1 MHKQLIAC
9 GGNRSSLFSPL
20 LTSLVLVCVLFSGV
34 FLAAYYTVHAADATS
49 LKSWYH
55 PAQANTAVLT
65 YKYDSDRTGQNPNE
79 TILNQSNV
87 NSSQFGLHVSY
98 PVDGQVYAQPLYV
111 PNLSIGGSTHNVVF
125 VETENDSV
133 YAFDADARSA
143 IAPLWQAS
151 FINPSKGITPVSS
164 NDVNCTNIQPVIGIT
179 GTPVIDLSSNTLY
192 VVAATKE
199 NGSYFQRLHALNI
212 TTGQEQP
219 GSPVVI
225 QGTVKGTGAGS
236 NNGKVTFDPL
246 QQLQRPGLLLEG
258 GNVYV
263 AFGSHC
269 DHDPYHGWIMA
280 YNASTLKQVEI
291 YNADPNGTEAAIW
304 QSGGGLA
311 ATPNGDI
318 FFMTGNGT
326 FDLNNSGGKDAG
338 DTLVKLNSKLK
349 LQDYFTPF
357 NESCLEQG
365 DVDLGSGAPLLLPS
379 SNEIVA
385 VGKEGRIYV
394 VSRSNMGKFVSIQ
407 NPCNNQNQTNIDKV
421 LQEFPPQTIVGGE
434 YGTPVYWNGTT
445 GQYVFMG
452 GANDH
457 VKAYQITNGLLSSS
471 PTSQTPESF
480 GFSGANPVVS
490 SDGKVANSGILWLI
504 DPSHVLRAYAAD
516 NISHELFSNQ
526 LFGYNVFETPLETNG
541 EVFIGTESHL
551 QIFGL
556 LS

>member
-1 MHKQLIAC
+1 MHKHLIAC
-9 GGNRSSLFSPL
+9 GGNRGDLFSRL
-20 LTSLVLVCVLFSGV
+20 LTRVILACVIVSVVC
-34 FLAAYYTVHAADATS
+34 LAALYTVHGADAAGV
-49 LKSWYH
+49 KGWYH
-55 PAQANTAVLT
+55 PAQANTAALT
-65 YKYDSDRTGQNPNE
+65 YKYDNDRTGQNSNE
-79 TILNQSNV
+79 TVLNQSNV
-87 NSSQFGLHVSY
+87 NSSQFGLHVAY

-111 PNLSIGGSTHNVVF
+111 PNLNIGGSMHNVVF

-143 IAPLWQAS
+143 IAPLWQTS
-151 FINPSKGITPVSS
+151 FINPSQGITPISS
-164 NDVNCTNIQPVIGIT
+164 SDLHCSNIQPEIGIT

-225 QGTVKGTGAGS
+225 AGTVKGTGAGS
-236 NNGKVTFDPL
+236 QNGKVTFDPF
-246 QQLQRPGLLLEG
+246 QQLQRPGLLLED

-269 DHDPYHGWIMA
+269 DHDPYHGWIMS
-280 YNASTLKQVEI
+280 YNASTLAQVGI
-291 YNADPNGTEAAIW
+291 YNADPNGSEAAIW

-311 ATPNGDI
+311 ATSNGNI

-326 FDLNNSGGKDAG
+326 FDLNNPGGKDAG
-338 DTLVKLNSKLK
+338 DTLVKLNSTLK
-349 LQDYFTPF
+349 LQNYFTPF

-394 VSRSNMGKFVSIQ
+394 VSRSKMGKFVSIQ
-407 NPCNNQNQTNIDKV
+407 NPCNNQNQTNIDHV
-421 LQEFPPQTIVGGE
+421 LQEFPPQTIKGGE
-434 YGTPVYWNGTT
+434 YGTPVYWNGST
-445 GQYVFMG
+445 GQYVYMG
-452 GANDH
+452 GANDYL
-457 VKAYQITNGLLSSS
+457 KAYQITNGLLSNS

-490 SDGKVANSGILWLI
+490 SNGKNAGTGIVWVI
-504 DPSHVLRAYAAD
+504 DPSHDLRAYAAD
-516 NISHELFSNQ
+516 NLSHELFSTS
-526 LFGYNVFETPLETNG
+526 LYGYNAFETPLETNS
-541 EVFIGTESHL
+541 EVFVGTESHL
-551 QIFGL
+551 EIFGL
-556 LS
+556 LA

>member
-9 GGNRSSLFSPL
+9 GGNRSSRFSPL
-20 LTSLVLVCVLFSGV
+20 LTSVVLVCVLFSGIGLV
-34 FLAAYYTVHAADATS
+34 ALYTAHAAEATS
-49 LKSWYH
+49 VKSWYH

-65 YKYDSDRTGQNPNE
+65 YKYDDDRTGQNPNE
-79 TILNQSNV
+79 TVLNQSNV
-87 NSSQFGLHVSY
+87 NSSKFGIHVSY
-98 PVDGQVYAQPLYV
+98 PVDGQVYAQPLFV
-111 PNLSIGGSTHNVVF
+111 PNLSIGGSMHNVVF

-151 FINPSKGITPVSS
+151 FINPSKGITPISS
-164 NDVNCTNIQPVIGIT
+164 NDLHCSNIQPVIGIT

-192 VVAATKE
+192 VVASTKE

-236 NNGKVTFDPL
+236 QNGKVTFDPF
-246 QQLQRPGLLLEG
+246 QQLQRPGLLEED

-269 DHDPYHGWIMA
+269 DHDPYHGWIMS
-280 YNASTLKQVEI
+280 YNASTLKQVAI
-291 YNADPNGTEAAIW
+291 YNADPNGSEAAIW

-311 ATPNGDI
+311 ATPSGNI

-338 DTLVKLNSKLK
+338 DTLVKLSSALK

-394 VSRSNMGKFVSIQ
+394 VSRSKMGKFVSIQ
-407 NPCNNQNQTNIDKV
+407 NPCNNQNQTNIDHV
-421 LQEFPPQTIVGGE
+421 LQEFPPQTIKGGE
-434 YGTPVYWNGTT
+434 YGTPVYWNSTS
-445 GQYVFMG
+445 GQYVYMG
-452 GANDH
+452 GSNDH
-457 VKAYQITNGLLSSS
+457 LKAYQITNGRLSSS

-490 SDGKVANSGILWLI
+490 SDGTSANTGIVWVI
-504 DPSHVLRAYAAD
+504 DPSHNLRAYAAD
-516 NISHELFSNQ
+516 DISHELFSNQ
-526 LFGYNVFETPLETNG
+526 VFGYNVFETPLETNS
-541 EVFIGTESHL
+541 EVFVGTESHL

-556 LS
+556 L

>member
-9 GGNRSSLFSPL
+9 GGSRSSLFSPL
-20 LTSLVLVCVLFSGV
+20 LTSVILVCVLFSGV
-34 FLAAYYTVHAADATS
+34 CLAASNTVQAAETTS
-49 LKSWYH
+49 HTSWYH

-65 YKYDSDRTGQNPNE
+65 YKYDNDRTGQNPNE
-79 TILNQSNV
+79 TVLNQSNV
-87 NSSQFGLHVSY
+87 NSSQFGLRVSY

-111 PNLSIGGSTHNVVF
+111 PNLSIGGSMHNVVF

-133 YAFDADARSA
+133 YAFDADARNA
-143 IAPLWQAS
+143 IAPLWHAS
-151 FINPSKGITPVSS
+151 FINPSKGITPIPSS
-164 NDVNCTNIQPVIGIT
+164 DLNCSNIQPVIGIT

-192 VVAATKE
+192 VVASTKE
-199 NGSYFQRLHALNI
+199 NGAYFQRLHALNI
-212 TTGQEQP
+212 ITGQEQP

-225 QGTVKGTGAGS
+225 NASVKGTGDGS
-236 NNGKVTFDPL
+236 VNGVIKFNPFKH
-246 QQLQRPGLLLEG
+246 LQRPGLLLLN
-258 GNVYV
+258 GNVYIT
-263 AFGSHC
+263 FGSHC
-269 DHDPYHGWIMA
+269 DYNPYHGWIMS
-280 YNASTLKQVEI
+280 YNASSLQQVAV
-291 YNADPNGTEAAIW
+291 YNDTRNGSEGGIW

-311 ATPNGDI
+311 ATPSGNI

-338 DTLVKLNSKLK
+338 DTLVKLSSALKLK
-349 LQDYFTPF
+349 DYFTPF
-357 NESCLEQG
+357 NESCLQQG

-394 VSRSNMGKFVSIQ
+394 VSRSKMGKFVSIQ

-421 LQEFPPQTIVGGE
+421 LQEFPPQTIKGGE
-434 YGTPVYWNGTT
+434 YGTPVYWNSST

-490 SDGKVANSGILWLI
+490 SNGTLANTGILWVI
-504 DPSHVLRAYAAD
+504 DPSHVLRAYSAG
-516 NISHELFSNQ
+516 NISHELFSSQ
-526 LFGYNVFETPLETNG
+526 LYGYNVFEAPLETNG
-541 EVFIGTESHL
+541 EVFVGTASHL

-556 LS
+556 LA